1 MKINYFLKD
10 IFKEEGMLYSESDYA
25 MNLLNVVKTRESLQK

>member
-10 IFKEEGMLYSESDYA
+10 IFKEEGMLYLELDYV
-25 MNLLNVVKTRESLQK
+25 MNLLNVVKIRESL